1 MKLNALKGRARSGL
15 KLLGALSLLSI
26 PTAVAQD
33 QEPDFFLDFN
43 TDPTDQLEIISNSDT
58 TEWRSSGGVDDTG
71 YFSLTD
77 NVNGA
82 RAAVIFE
89 DPTGGKPIEG
99 LKFSIDCRIGGGTD
113 RPADG
118 FSLNI
123 VRPDDPLLEDPRG
136 SGYAGTTDIGAG
148 ENNLP
153 EEGSQTGLGIGFDAW
168 VSGGQDIVGISV
180 RVDGEMVEQVAA
192 DTLNGEADDVTSLQ
206 TGPQSDDPDD
216 PTSELTWQ
224 PFEVELTPN
233 GDLTVSWKGTAIVET
248 QVNYFPGPGQ
258 VVFGGRTGG
267 ANQNHHFDNLS
278 LTILAAS
285 KAVVSGL
292 SFTRSD
298 VSFQVTDGDDSSLDA
313 DSVTLMIDGLPAEV
327 EVSKDGRITT
337 VTHTPDPPFQVASIH
352 SYQLAGKDSLGNDIT
367 RSGNLVLPVPV
378 FPIDALPGAESEE
391 GFFGTRYIWGGIE
404 NADVGSSQEAVQIIQ
419 SVANGNWDGEF
430 FDTIHPVINFNGA
443 GFFGGDLDYPE
454 EVTGSDTWTGDQ
466 FIQYSRGALRFSEA
480 GEYTFGVHSDDGM
493 GLRVLGGPT
502 FISSDGLGGI
512 DNADPSTLVF
522 LGPTGDSNTRGVLSV
537 PTAGTYEIE
546 FFWWEAGGGDHGELY
561 VTKGAVVGDDDENA
575 SWSLVGQSETI
586 TFNIPGVDSA
596 GWTIE
601 TSEPGGEEIGT
612 LEAGIADLDAGV
624 TTLEG
629 ADVFNINDPQS
640 GGPGSYPGD
649 TPFPSDTD
657 ADDND
662 WAVRATAKLVI
673 PVTGEYQLGFRGD
686 DGGQLTVAGQEFK
699 EVLVDQTGAA
709 PIEGDTVITDIP
721 TGNSYTLASIDLEAG
736 SYDIEFIGF
745 ERGGGAYFE
754 VFGTGTGAP
763 SPVLLAKDG
772 AGAGVLEPALALVAP
787 PAVRLPVV
795 AFSQDGGNVT
805 IDFEA
810 LDPTAPH
817 LLQSSA
823 DLVTFNDVETTLSQ
837 VDGNVYRVVGPVLD
851 PANAFY
857 RVRQLPPPAILEDSF
872 EEGGE
877 GWNVE
882 GGVWELGTPGG
893 SLGSALTG
901 ENVYATGLE
910 DGYPANAVASLTSP
924 LLDLR
929 GVENPRLRFFYNQT
943 MGEGEGVEV
952 NFIDELGTVLL
963 ETDPSSGLVLLGESG
978 GWVEFNR
985 PIPAEARD
993 QQIQILFR
1001 LLTDDDSDNDGFGF
1015 ALDDVRVK

>member
-1 MKLNALKGRARSGL
+1 MKLNYLKGRTRSCL
-15 KLLGALSLLSI
+15 QLLGAFSLISI
-26 PTAVAQD
+26 PAAFAQE
-33 QEPDFFLDFN
+33 QEPDYTFDFN
-43 TDPTDQLEIISNSDT
+43 TDPGDQIETFGT
-58 TEWRSSGGVDDTG
+58 TEWRGSGGVDDSG
-71 YFSLTD
+71 YLSITD
-77 NVNGA
+77 ALNGQNGG
-82 RAAVIFE
+82 VIFE

-99 LKFSIDCRIGGGTD
+99 MKFTIDCRIGGGTD

-123 VRPDDPLLEDPRG
+123 VRPDDPLLQDPRG

-180 RVDGEMVEQVAA
+180 RVDGEMIEQVAA

-206 TGPQSDDPDD
+206 TGPQSDDDD
-216 PTSELTWQ
+216 PLSALTWQ
-224 PFEVELTPN
+224 PFEAELTPN
-233 GDLTVSWKGTAIVET
+233 GDLTVSWKGKAIVET

-258 VVFGGRTGG
+258 IVFGGRTGG
-267 ANQNHHFDNLS
+267 ANQAHHFDNLS

-298 VSFQVTDGDDSSLDA
+298 VRFQITDGDDSSLDA
-313 DSVTLMIDGLPAEV
+313 DSVTLIIDGEPAEV
-327 EVSKDGRITT
+327 VVEKEGLITT

-352 SYQLAGKDSLGNDIT
+352 SYVLAGMDSLGNDIG
-367 RSGNLVLPVPV
+367 RSGNFALPVPV
-378 FPIDALPGAESEE
+378 FPIDELPGAESEE

-404 NADVGSSQEAVQIIQ
+404 NPDVGSSQEAVQIIQ

-430 FDTIHPVINFNGA
+430 FDTLYPVINFNGA
-443 GFFGGDLDYPE
+443 GSFGGDLDYPE
-454 EVTGSDTWTGDQ
+454 EVTGSDSWTGDQ
-466 FIQYSRGALRFSEA
+466 FIQYSRAAVRFSEA
-480 GEYTFGVHSDDGM
+480 GEFTFGVHSDDGM
-493 GLRVLGGPT
+493 GLRFLGGPT
-502 FISSDGLGGI
+502 FISSDGIGGI
-512 DNADPSTLVF
+512 DNADPSALVF
-522 LGPTGDSNTRGVLSV
+522 VGPTGDSDTRGVLSV
-537 PTAGTYEIE
+537 PSPGTYEIE
-546 FFWWEAGGGDHGELY
+546 FFWWEADGGDHGELY
-561 VTKGAVVGDDDENA
+561 VTKGAVVGDDDPDA
-575 SWSLVGQSETI
+575 SWSLVGQSETV
-586 TFNIPGVDSA
+586 TFNIPGVDA
-596 GWTIE
+596 TGWTIE
-601 TSEPGGEEIGT
+601 TSEPGGEEITT

-624 TTLEG
+624 TTVEG
-629 ADVFNINDPQS
+629 ADVFNINDPEA
-640 GGPGSYPGD
+640 GGPGAFPGD
-649 TPFPSDTD
+649 TTFGSNTEV
-657 ADDND
+657 DDND

-686 DGGQLTVAGQEFK
+686 DGGQFKVAGQEFK
-699 EVLVDQTGAA
+699 DIIADATGGAV
-709 PIEGDTVITDIP
+709 IEGDTVITDVL
-721 TGNSYTLASIDLEAG
+721 TGNSNTIASIDLEAG

-754 VFGTGTGAP
+754 VFGIGAGGP

-772 AGAGVLEPALALVAP
+772 AGAGVLEPSVALVAP

-795 AFSQDGGNVT
+795 AFSHDGTNVT
-805 IDFEA
+805 LDFEV

-823 DLVTFNDVETTLSQ
+823 DNALFADVETTLTQ
-837 VDGNVYRVVGPVLD
+837 VEGNVFRAVGPALD
-851 PANAFY
+851 PLNAYY
-857 RVRQLPPPAILEDSF
+857 RVRQLPPPAILEDGF

-882 GGVWELGTPGG
+882 GGVWVLGKPGG
-893 SLGSALTG
+893 SLGSALSG

-910 DGYPANAVASLTSP
+910 DGYPSLAVASLTSP

-929 GVENPRLRFFYNQT
+929 GVDNPRLRFFYNQT

-952 NFIDELGTVLL
+952 NFLDESGTELL

-993 QQIQILFR
+993 QQIKILFR
-1001 LLTDDDSDNDGFGF
+1001 LLTDDDMDNDGFGF